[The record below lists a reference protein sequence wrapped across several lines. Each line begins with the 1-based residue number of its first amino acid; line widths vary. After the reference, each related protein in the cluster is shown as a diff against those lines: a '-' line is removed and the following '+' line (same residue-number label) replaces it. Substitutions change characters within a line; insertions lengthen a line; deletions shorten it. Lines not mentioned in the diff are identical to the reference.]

1 MRPSRWSLSPVVP
14 WEEDLDELIRLY
26 GYGRRR
32 KAEED
37 SGSSS
42 GSSSEEYYNDS
53 DSARWGLSRAA
64 LAGVTV
70 RLTCLPSQ
78 EQEVHG
84 DEQAESQERGVQ
96 AVEEDGIREARKRG
110 GGGGGG
116 GGGGQ

>member
-1 MRPSRWSLSPVVP
+1 MSQSKRSYSQWRKGKRRSLMRPSRWSLSPVVP

-53 DSARWGLSRAA
+53 DSARLDLSYAA
-64 LAGVTV
+64 L
-70 RLTCLPSQ
+70 L
-78 EQEVHG
+78 
-84 DEQAESQERGVQ
+84 
-96 AVEEDGIREARKRG
+96 ARAIV
-110 GGGGGG
+110 
-116 GGGGQ
+116 